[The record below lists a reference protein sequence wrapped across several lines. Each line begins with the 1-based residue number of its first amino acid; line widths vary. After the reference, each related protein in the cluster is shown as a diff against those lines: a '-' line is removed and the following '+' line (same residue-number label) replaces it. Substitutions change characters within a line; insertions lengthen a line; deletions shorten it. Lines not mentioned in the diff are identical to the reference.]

1 MNTYNTNGRASAQS
15 GESVV
20 IPSLVVRSPRMAS
33 LTLSG
38 AALSG
43 LMLLAPA
50 ALAAETSSDT
60 LETVQVT
67 ANRIPQL
74 QNDVLASTEVITRDE
89 INRLQASSLVD
100 LLQSRNGIEIVRNG
114 PLGGTTSIFMR
125 GTNSDHSLILVNG
138 QRIAGDGT
146 TYLQLLPLSGI
157 ERVEIVRGPRASV
170 YGSDAIGGVINLI
183 TRRGSEEGQHAEISL
198 RAGSNGTF
206 KQNAQFSSI
215 EDDTRLSA
223 NIHHDESD
231 GYSAQSD
238 NNEDDGY
245 EATGAELQLGHD
257 FGKRATLEV
266 GISNTE
272 TDFDYDSCYPAPSYS
287 ETDDC
292 EGSGQQTVING
303 SLLTHLNPDWD
314 MTVTA
319 AHTRISYDLDTID
332 YEIAS
337 NRNEAGLRH
346 DFFTDIGTVSLGADY
361 REESIDVDTYAEDSR
376 YVLGYYAQWQ
386 ARVDRHQ
393 LSAAIRRDDD
403 NRFGD
408 ETTGSAS
415 YGFSLTDD
423 QQIGV
428 SYATAFK
435 APDLIDLY
443 YPGYSN
449 PDLDAETSATT
460 ELFWRLDKQRWNV
473 GINVFQTDID
483 DLIAYDSTYT
493 PYNVDE
499 ARIRGLELSSGW
511 QGDALSVKASATW
524 QDPIDKS
531 DGSQLVRRAKRFAR
545 LDVDY
550 AVNDWNFGTTLR
562 GSSERYDSDGTR
574 LGGYALVGL
583 RSSWQVMP
591 SVQLSAKLDNLFDRD
606 YELANGYDVEGRYV
620 EGGVTFFF

>member
-1 MNTYNTNGRASAQS
+1 MKHNNTRGRASAQAS
-15 GESVV
+15 FTLVG
-20 IPSLVVRSPRMAS
+20 SLL
-33 LTLSG
+33 LTPPAI
-38 AALSG
+38 AAD
-43 LMLLAPA
+43 
-50 ALAAETSSDT
+50 ALTTDSSED
-60 LETVQVT
+60 LDTVQVT

-74 QNDVLASTEVITRDE
+74 QNDVLASTDVITRDE
-89 INRLQASSLVD
+89 IDRLQANSLVD

-183 TRRGSEEGQHAEISL
+183 TRRGSEVGQHAEISL

-206 KQNAQFSSI
+206 KQNAQFSTI
-215 EDDTRLSA
+215 EDDTRISA

-238 NNEDDGY
+238 NDEDDGY

-266 GISNTE
+266 GVSNTE
-272 TDFDYDSCYPAPSYS
+272 TNFDYDSCYPAHA

-303 SLLTHLNPDWD
+303 SLVTHLNPDWD
-314 MTVTA
+314 VTVTA
-319 AHTRISYDLDTID
+319 AHTRVSYDLDTSD
-332 YEIAS
+332 YQIAS

-386 ARVDRHQ
+386 AQFDRHQ
-393 LSAAIRRDDD
+393 LSAAVRRDDD

-423 QQIGV
+423 QQIGI

-443 YPGYSN
+443 YPGFSN
-449 PDLDAETSATT
+449 PDLDAETSKTT

-483 DLIAYDSTYT
+483 DLIVSEGEYPNASL
-493 PYNVDE
+493 YNVNE
-499 ARIRGLELSSGW
+499 AQIRGLELSSGW
-511 QGDALSVKASATW
+511 QGDALSINASATW
-524 QDPIDKS
+524 QNPIDKA

-545 LDVDY
+545 LDIDY
-550 AVNDWNFGTTLR
+550 AMNDWNFGTTLR
-562 GSSERYDSDGTR
+562 GASERYDSDGSR
-574 LGGYALVGL
+574 LGGYALMGL
-583 RSSWQVMP
+583 RTSWQVMP
-591 SVQLSAKLDNLFDRD
+591 NVKLSAKLDNVFDRE
-606 YELANGYDVEGRYV
+606 YQLVNGYNTQGRYV